1 MTVAALGAGEGRL
14 QSVTAE
20 QPGDHGEMLVDL
32 RERVGVIHA
41 DLTVGPNLTNAQT
54 LQADCNL
61 SSPGV
66 KLHGAGFIVTPE
78 QAAALLPTPTLPTR
92 GEGATSPSSRN
103 AGFAPPPTL
112 RGRGWEGNPLH
123 REAPSSP
130 PHLPHSAWGGEEEEI
145 VRPCRIGRDLTDAPR
160 GVPAIDLFGLS
171 AEQVRS
177 RYPAVYQW
185 LLERVK
191 PERDQNQRDTYRD
204 N

>member
-1 MTVAALGAGEGRL
+1 MDSASGAAVRIAMTVAALGAGEGRL

-103 AGFAPPPTL
+103 AGFAPPPHTP
-112 RGRGWEGNPLH
+112 WERLGGESLAPRSAVL
-123 REAPSSP
+123 PSSP
-130 PHLPHSAWGGEEEEI
+130 PPLR
-145 VRPCRIGRDLTDAPR
+145 VGR
-160 GVPAIDLFGLS
+160 
-171 AEQVRS
+171 
-177 RYPAVYQW
+177 
-185 LLERVK
+185 
-191 PERDQNQRDTYRD
+191 
-204 N
+204 